1 MKNWISFSIK
11 LDNGKVFPVQTQK
24 CDGIWPHTQILPL
37 SLSRSFARFLCMKL
51 LILIIFSHLH
61 AKEVSA
67 RWPYPVN
74 HYQLNAF
81 QVLQNGRV

>member
-37 SLSRSFARFLCMKL
+37 SLSLVRSLPMYEITDF
-51 LILIIFSHLH
+51 
-61 AKEVSA
+61 
-67 RWPYPVN
+67 N
-74 HYQLNAF
+74 HF
-81 QVLQNGRV
+81 